1 MLLLFL
7 ILIVWAGSSALYIL
21 FCPIINNW
29 FYALYI
35 GLGFI
40 TSLVFFIIFT
50 LIVLLFF
57 RYQKPNNKAKHEMLW
72 QYVDFIM
79 LFLNIRVEVSGK
91 ENIPTHPF
99 VVYGNH
105 KSMMDPVILYY
116 VYHTVISAAGKKTL
130 EKVGFLRR
138 LMRYMGAI
146 SIDRENDRE
155 AMKAMID
162 GIKRM
167 KETNMGYI
175 IFPEGGIKTRETEE
189 MVDVKPGAYKLAS
202 KGDASISPVSI
213 IGTSKLATR
222 KGHRSF
228 KVKVIIHKPITPEE
242 YKDLN
247 TQELGEKVFE
257 IVNEGV
263 RNGR

>member
-1 MLLLFL
+1 
-7 ILIVWAGSSALYIL
+7 
-21 FCPIINNW
+21 
-29 FYALYI
+29 
-35 GLGFI
+35 
-40 TSLVFFIIFT
+40 
-50 LIVLLFF
+50 
-57 RYQKPNNKAKHEMLW
+57 
-72 QYVDFIM
+72 M

-162 GIKRM
+162 GIKTSLFGHLTRLPSLTTPFA
-167 KETNMGYI
+167 KFFT
-175 IFPEGGIKTRETEE
+175 PIKTSLLFTNF
-189 MVDVKPGAYKLAS
+189 MWSHLSTFLA
-202 KGDASISPVSI
+202 IFI
-213 IGTSKLATR
+213 NLR
-222 KGHRSF
+222 
-228 KVKVIIHKPITPEE
+228 
-242 YKDLN
+242 
-247 TQELGEKVFE
+247 
-257 IVNEGV
+257 
-263 RNGR
+263 